1 MPGPKGSPRP
11 ALAVSLLI
19 ANPGLTIEEAMWRA
33 KYNRKAAQC
42 KQQQI
47 EQQQI
52 SKKKSH
58 ILAVSGKENIP
69 AAVQFFQKNTTGAS
83 AATSTLTESNMSSRK
98 GAMKKVSAAEVP
110 PLRSNVL
117 GIIIKE

>member
-19 ANPGLTIEEAMWRA
+19 ANPGLTIEEA
-33 KYNRKAAQC
+33 
-42 KQQQI
+42 
-47 EQQQI
+47 
-52 SKKKSH
+52 
-58 ILAVSGKENIP
+58 
-69 AAVQFFQKNTTGAS
+69 VQFFQKNMTGAS

-117 GIIIKE
+117 CIIIKE